1 MYINKF
7 GFKYMCFVVSKV
19 RKHFIV
25 HSNFIFLEIY
35 AFSRYNYIV
44 KCIVDLR
51 RFYGKQRNC
60 RENKSIS
67 S

>member
-25 HSNFIFLEIY
+25 HSNFILLEIY

-44 KCIVDLR
+44 KGIVELR
-51 RFYGKQRNC
+51 RFYGK
-60 RENKSIS
+60 
-67 S
+67 